1 MILKIGDQKG
11 IVTTKKISKSPK
23 TRKEQY
29 LSFFKY
35 YYERLAS
42 EHPRWTKMQIS
53 TIIKLLWRKRA
64 KAGSGT
70 RSTVKGLSGRQLYRR
85 VKESE
90 GFLRE
95 QIKQMWKG
103 LPHESKKY
111 WVIKAQGRPHRSKRN
126 GKFVRKVL
134 SGGATSSEP
143 SLSTTLSSEGIVQK
157 SYSWMD
163 KTII

>member
-1 MILKIGDQKG
+1 
-11 IVTTKKISKSPK
+11 
-23 TRKEQY
+23 
-29 LSFFKY
+29 
-35 YYERLAS
+35 
-42 EHPRWTKMQIS
+42 MQIS

-70 RSTVKGLSGRQLYRR
+70 RSSVKGLSGRQLYRR
-85 VKESE
+85 IKESE
-90 GFLRE
+90 GYLRE
-95 QIKQMWKG
+95 QIKQMWKS

-126 GKFVRKVL
+126 SGKFVRRVL
-134 SGGATSSEP
+134 SGGASSSEP
-143 SLSTTLSSEGIVQK
+143 SLSTTLSSEGILQK